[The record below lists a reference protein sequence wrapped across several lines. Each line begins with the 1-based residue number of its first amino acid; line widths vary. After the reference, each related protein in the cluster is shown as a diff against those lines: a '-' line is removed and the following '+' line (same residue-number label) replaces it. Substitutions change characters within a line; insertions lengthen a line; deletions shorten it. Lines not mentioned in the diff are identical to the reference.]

1 MKDFCVL
8 GSGIAGSLIGNKL
21 SKKYSVEVFD
31 KARGIG
37 GRSSNRR
44 YIKNMSFD
52 HGLQYFS
59 PKTNIFNNFL
69 TKLLKEKKLK
79 LWDGIHLDFGFKKNS
94 TKYVGIKSNNV
105 ISKYLLKKIK
115 NKCSAKIIKI
125 KFNSNHW
132 IVTLNNNKKINFKNI
147 IFTCPFPQVKILA
160 KKYLKK
166 NILKLNVKMSPNITV
181 MVAYKNFNEI
191 PISSIKFNDE
201 IISWASNEN
210 SKKRFKSKINLWTI
224 QTNMIWSKKYI
235 NKYKVNQIKLSN
247 LVLKRFEKI
256 VGIDSNKRCF
266 EDIHG
271 WKFAFNYK
279 KTNLSSYW
287 DSKLGIGICGDWF
300 LGPKAEDA
308 FLSANNLYNKI
319 KKNPLKNKR
328 V

>member
-69 TKLLKEKKLK
+69 TKLLKKKKLK
-79 LWDGIHLDFGFKKNS
+79 IWKGTHLDFGFKKNS
-94 TKYVGIKSNNV
+94 AKYIGVKSNNV

-115 NKCSAKIIKI
+115 TKCSTRIIEI
-125 KFNSNHW
+125 RFISNHW
-132 IVTLNNNKKINFKNI
+132 VVTLNNNKKINFKNI
-147 IFTCPFPQVKILA
+147 IFTCPLPQVKILA
-160 KKYLKK
+160 KRYLKK
-166 NILKLNVKMSPNITV
+166 KILKLNVKISPNITV
-181 MVAYKNFNEI
+181 MVAYKNSNEI
-191 PISSIKFNDE
+191 PISSIKFDDK
-201 IISWASNEN
+201 IIAWASNEN
-210 SKKRFKSKINLWTI
+210 SKKRFRSKINLWTI
-224 QTNMIWSKKYI
+224 QTNLLWSKKYI
-235 NKYKVNQIKLSN
+235 DKYKDNKSKLSN
-247 LVLKRFEKI
+247 LVLKRFEVI
-256 VGIDSNKRCF
+256 TGIDSTKRCF